1 MADVFSTNVLM
12 GVVQNLKTP
21 NPWLLNRSFRKEF
34 IDPSE
39 EIHFDVIPGKRRIAP
54 FVSPLVEGRVV
65 EQLGQTTK
73 TFKPAYIKDKRV
85 FNPSLGFKRTAGEQI
100 GGSLTPEQRMQLH
113 LALQMQD
120 AIDMVGRRMEVMAS
134 EALRLGTVTVSGDGY
149 PTTTVN
155 FGRAAA
161 NTIANLS
168 GGTLWSANPTTPTSF
183 PLDNLQDWGTIGL
196 QNSGLFPVDVVL
208 GVDAWKAFRVHLSV
222 KDRLFGTKNV
232 AVALNQGA
240 ISTEGGQYMGTID
253 NFNIYVYSGWYVD
266 PATGTETAI
275 FPAKACLMTSFGML
289 PDGTVVGEPGV
300 EGVRAFGAIQDERAG
315 LQAVPYF
322 PKSWLNEDPAV
333 RYVML
338 QSAPLVVPTRPDAS
352 VYCAVVTA

>member
-1 MADVFSTNVLM
+1 MADVYSTNVLM

-21 NPWLLNRSFRKEF
+21 NPWLLDMCFTQEF
-34 IDPSE
+34 VDPSE

-54 FVSPLVEGRVV
+54 FVSPYVEGRVV
-65 EQLGQTTK
+65 ESLGQNVK

-85 FNPSLGFKRTAGEQI
+85 FNPAIGQKRTAGEQI

-113 LALQMQD
+113 LATQLQDQ
-120 AIDMVGRRMEVMAS
+120 IDMVARRMEVMAS
-134 EALRLGTVTVSGDGY
+134 EALRLGTVTVAGEGY

-155 FGRAAA
+155 FGRTAG

-183 PLDNLQDWGTIGL
+183 PLDNLQDWGLVGL
-196 QNSGLFPVDVVL
+196 QNSSRFPADVVL

-222 KDRLFGTKNV
+222 KDRLYGIHNLGLG
-232 AVALNQGA
+232 LNQGA
-240 ISTEGGQYMGTID
+240 AATEGGQFMGRID

-266 PATGTETAI
+266 PATGTETPI
-275 FPAKACLMTSFGML
+275 FPAKACLMTSFKS
-289 PDGTVVGEPGV
+289 EQSQPGV
-300 EGVRAFGAIQDERAG
+300 EGVRAFGAIMDERAG

-333 RYVML
+333 RYLML